1 MQLPTDYYVR
11 DVNRS
16 RSTQLVCQVDLTV
29 KFSLHTI
36 LDMDTDSSEGFIAH
50 SIKWV
55 VDARGNSYG
64 DERERLR
71 YYESHSAMLTA
82 QTYLIPVVSAIV
94 ILIFGKSAIAP
105 ILIVTAIPT
114 LLAFYALIYL
124 SGENV
129 SLERNAFRKPWR
141 AFWYFAAYLTLPL
154 AILLKL
160 NSSISRSLTNF
171 GGSFLSFWIGVAMG
185 LIIVVA
191 VLIRRVASA
200 KNLKK

>member
-1 MQLPTDYYVR
+1 
-11 DVNRS
+11 
-16 RSTQLVCQVDLTV
+16 
-29 KFSLHTI
+29 
-36 LDMDTDSSEGFIAH
+36 MDTDSSEGFIAH